1 MIVWLNGTHGAGKT
15 TTSAL
20 VQQLIPDSRV
30 FDAEKVGETLMDI
43 TPGLPETDN
52 FQHWPP
58 WRPLVVETA
67 RRVLDYTG
75 GTLVMPMTVLV
86 EQYWR
91 EISTGLAHHAI
102 PVRHFVLH
110 ADQDTL
116 RGRIEGDTVLGPS
129 PFRLKYL
136 EPYAEAARTWLHG
149 EAEVIDTTH
158 LTPAQA
164 AQQIADRSTAEGH
177 AWLSNSG
184 QPELLDRD
192 VQRDPL
198 APARR
203 RPAGSS
209 RATWTTRP
217 SSSAVHITVNS
228 STSTLLD
235 LAGVDAGLDDAGD
248 QVAPLLVERGAVLLH
263 LGVTERLRPQVEPE
277 PPVVG
282 DVLRRGQAGS
292 RPGSR
297 SGRAARGVSWS
308 ISSTPA

>member
-1 MIVWLNGTHGAGKT
+1 MIVWLNGTHGVGKT

-43 TPGLPETDN
+43 TPGLPRTDN

-91 EISTGLAHHAI
+91 EISAGLARHAV

-129 PFRLKYL
+129 PS
-136 EPYAEAARTWLHG
+136 
-149 EAEVIDTTH
+149 V
-158 LTPAQA
+158 
-164 AQQIADRSTAEGH
+164 
-177 AWLSNSG
+177 
-184 QPELLDRD
+184 
-192 VQRDPL
+192 
-198 APARR
+198 
-203 RPAGSS
+203 
-209 RATWTTRP
+209 
-217 SSSAVHITVNS
+217 S
-228 STSTLLD
+228 STSSPTPRR
-235 LAGVDAGLDDAGD
+235 LA
-248 QVAPLLVERGAVLLH
+248 
-263 LGVTERLRPQVEPE
+263 
-277 PPVVG
+277 
-282 DVLRRGQAGS
+282 
-292 RPGSR
+292 PGST
-297 SGRAARGVSWS
+297 ARPR
-308 ISSTPA
+308 SSTPPTSRPPRPPGKSQRPSTVEVTRGRADRVPKGLCIAHCA